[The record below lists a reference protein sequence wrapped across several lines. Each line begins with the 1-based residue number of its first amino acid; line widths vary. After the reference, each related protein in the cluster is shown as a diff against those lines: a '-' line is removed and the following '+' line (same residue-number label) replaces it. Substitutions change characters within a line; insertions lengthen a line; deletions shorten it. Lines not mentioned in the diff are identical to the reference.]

1 MPSPTCSPPVEHSDR
16 MRLASLC
23 SDDRS
28 RVSRLLV
35 ATAAFSSEE
44 VDVALELFD
53 ATFSVDDTSR
63 LPARREGPGLPSGDP
78 PDYEFLGVFGDSD
91 ELLGYA
97 CFGPAPSSEG
107 TYDLYWLAVDPAA
120 QGRGAGRAL
129 VHEVERLLVAR
140 QARLLAVETSSRDSY
155 ARSRE
160 FYARCGYTEAARVRD
175 FYAVAD
181 DRIILTTRLM
191 APAAGVA
198 TR

>member
-1 MPSPTCSPPVEHSDR
+1 
-16 MRLASLC
+16 MRLAPLRAR
-23 SDDRS
+23 DRR
-28 RVSRLLV
+28 RVSQLLI

-53 ATFSVDDTSR
+53 ATYGDGSCR
-63 LPARREGPGLPSGDP
+63 PERREGPALADRDMA
-78 PDYEFLGVFGDSD
+78 DYEFLGAFAD
-91 ELLGYA
+91 EDHLLGYA
-97 CFGPAPSSEG
+97 CFGPTPSTEG

-120 QGRGAGRAL
+120 QGHGAGRAL

-140 QARLLAVETSSRDSY
+140 QARLLAVETSSRESY
-155 ARSRE
+155 AHSRE

-175 FYAVAD
+175 FYAPAD

-191 APAAGVA
+191 APPVGVA